1 MEIPFIKWVDEK
13 PVPMLAIQNN
23 RGFRHVAFQ
32 YKLGDKVPA
41 GVEEFMKR
49 HPEIFKK
56 NT

>member
-1 MEIPFIKWVDEK
+1 VEIPFIKWVDEK